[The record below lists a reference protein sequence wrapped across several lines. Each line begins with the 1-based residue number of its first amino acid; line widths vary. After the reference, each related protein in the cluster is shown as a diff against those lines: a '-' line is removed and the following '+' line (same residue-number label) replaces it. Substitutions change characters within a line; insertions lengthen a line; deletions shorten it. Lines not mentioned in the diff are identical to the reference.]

1 MYLTESGMITSDM
14 LEYAKA
20 SSLISS
26 TPSGI
31 STRPLLFFEHLIS
44 ILISFVYKMPS
55 IVLRYGL
62 SSNISSASSLKF
74 LITLITSMILNLSPL
89 SSILDGAQAVLILYN
104 NEASEILIA
113 LPEKSAALLIAL
125 I

>member
-1 MYLTESGMITSDM
+1 
-14 LEYAKA
+14 
-20 SSLISS
+20 
-26 TPSGI
+26 
-31 STRPLLFFEHLIS
+31 
-44 ILISFVYKMPS
+44 MPS